1 MSLQSRLTSA
11 FQAIGDDI
19 QALLAQDGTLTG
31 LNTADQTSLVNA
43 INEVH
48 DDEATAIHDNV
59 AGEISAITEK
69 ITPVSGD
76 HILIEDSA
84 AANVKKR
91 VQIGNLP
98 AASEVNDLTASVT
111 WANVPDANITQSSVT
126 QHQAALTIT
135 ESQISDLIH
144 RDADAIH
151 GNENGEIAAIT
162 AKATP
167 VDGDFLIIEDSA
179 ATNAKKSITIGDLPY
194 LSQAEVDA
202 RVQLVVDSAPAA
214 LDTLNELAAALG
226 DDANF
231 STTIANQMAKR
242 VAVDAVQTFTVG
254 EKLQGCTNIGVG
266 DPEHDFVTDY
276 TTARDS

>member
-1 MSLQSRLTSA
+1 MSLQSRLTSV

-19 QALLAQDGTLTG
+19 QTILGNIGTLTG
-31 LNTADQTSLVNA
+31 LNTTAQDNVVNA

-48 DDEATAIHDNV
+48 DSEANAIHKN
-59 AGEISAITEK
+59 APGEISTIAEK
-69 ITPVSGD
+69 ASPVGGD
-76 HILIEDSA
+76 MLIIEDSA
-84 AANVKKR
+84 DSNNKKR
-91 VQIGNLP
+91 VLISNLP
-98 AASEVNDLTASVT
+98 GGSELNDLTAAVT
-111 WANVPDANITQSSVT
+111 WANVPDANITESSVT
-126 QHQAALTIT
+126 QHEAALTIT
-135 ESQISDLIH
+135 ESQISDLDH
-144 RDADAIH
+144 TDADAIH
-151 GNENGEIAAIT
+151 DNVAGEIAAVT
-162 AKATP
+162 EKLTP
-167 VDGDFLIIEDSA
+167 IGGDFLLIEDSA
-179 ATNAKKSITIGDLPY
+179 AANAKKRIQIDNLPY

-226 DDANF
+226 DDENF

-266 DPEHDFVTDY
+266 DPEHDFETDY

>member
-1 MSLQSRLTSA
+1 MSLQSRITALA
-11 FQAIGDDI
+11 QAIGDDV
-19 QALLAQDGTLTG
+19 QTLLAQDGTLSG
-31 LNTADQTSLVNA
+31 LNTADKTSLVNA

-48 DDEATAIHDNV
+48 DDEANAIHKNV
-59 AGEISAITEK
+59 AGEIAAIAEK
-69 ITPVSGD
+69 LSPASGD
-76 HILIEDSA
+76 FLLIEDSA
-84 AANVKKR
+84 DLNNKKR
-91 VQIGNLP
+91 VQIANLP
-98 AASEVNDLTASVT
+98 GGSELNDLTAAVT

-135 ESQISDLIH
+135 ESQISDLSH
-144 RDADAIH
+144 TDTNAIH
-151 GNENGEIAAIT
+151 DNVSGEIAAV
-162 AKATP
+162 AEKLTP
-167 VDGDFLIIEDSA
+167 IGGDFLLIEDSA
-179 ATNAKKSITIGDLPY
+179 ATNAKKRITIDNLPY

-242 VAVDAVQTFTVG
+242 LAVDAVQTFTVG

-266 DPEHDFVTDY
+266 DPEHDFALDY

>member
-1 MSLQSRLTSA
+1 MSLQSRLTSV

-19 QALLAQDGTLTG
+19 QTILGNIGTLTG
-31 LNTADQTSLVNA
+31 LNTTAQDNVVNA

-48 DDEATAIHDNV
+48 DSEANAIHKN
-59 AGEISAITEK
+59 APGEISTIAEK
-69 ITPVSGD
+69 ASPVGGD
-76 HILIEDSA
+76 MLIIEDSA
-84 AANVKKR
+84 DSNNKKR
-91 VQIGNLP
+91 VLISNLP
-98 AASEVNDLTASVT
+98 GGSELNDLSANVT
-111 WANVPDANITQSSVT
+111 WVNVPDANITESSVT
-126 QHQAALTIT
+126 QHEAALTIT
-135 ESQISDLIH
+135 ESQISDLSH
-144 RDADAIH
+144 TDTNAIH
-151 GNENGEIAAIT
+151 DNISGEIAAI
-162 AKATP
+162 AEKLTP
-167 VDGDFLIIEDSA
+167 IGGDFLLIEDSA
-179 ATNAKKSITIGDLPY
+179 ATNTKKRITIDNLPY

-202 RVQLVVDSAPAA
+202 RVQFVVDSAPAA

-266 DPEHDFVTDY
+266 DPEHDFETDY

>member
-1 MSLQSRLTSA
+1 MSLQSRITLLA
-11 FQAIGDDI
+11 QAIGDDV
-19 QALLAQDGTLTG
+19 QTLLAQDGTLSG
-31 LNTADQTSLVNA
+31 LNTADKTSLVNA

-48 DDEATAIHDNV
+48 DDEANAIHKNV
-59 AGEISAITEK
+59 AGEIAAIAEK
-69 ITPVSGD
+69 LSPASGD
-76 HILIEDSA
+76 FLLIEDSA
-84 AANVKKR
+84 DLNNKKR
-91 VQIGNLP
+91 VQIANLP
-98 AASEVNDLTASVT
+98 GGSELNDLTAAVT

-135 ESQISDLIH
+135 ESQISDLSH
-144 RDADAIH
+144 TDTNAIH
-151 GNENGEIAAIT
+151 DNISGEIAAI
-162 AKATP
+162 AEKLTP
-167 VDGDFLIIEDSA
+167 IGGDFLLIEDSA
-179 ATNAKKSITIGDLPY
+179 ATNTKKRITIDNLPY

-266 DPEHDFVTDY
+266 DPEHDFALDY

>member
-1 MSLQSRLTSA
+1 MSLQSRITLLA
-11 FQAIGDDI
+11 QAIGDDV
-19 QALLAQDGTLTG
+19 QTLLAQDGTLSG
-31 LNTADQTSLVNA
+31 LNTADKTSLVNA

-48 DDEATAIHDNV
+48 DDEANAIHKNV
-59 AGEISAITEK
+59 AGEIAAIAEK
-69 ITPVSGD
+69 LSPASGD
-76 HILIEDSA
+76 FLLIEDSA
-84 AANVKKR
+84 DLNNKKR
-91 VQIGNLP
+91 VQIANLP
-98 AASEVNDLTASVT
+98 GGSELNDLTAAVT

-135 ESQISDLIH
+135 ESQISDLSH
-144 RDADAIH
+144 TDTNAIH
-151 GNENGEIAAIT
+151 DNVSGEIASVAE
-162 AKATP
+162 KLTP
-167 VDGDFLIIEDSA
+167 IGGDFLLIEDSA
-179 ATNAKKSITIGDLPY
+179 ATNAKKRITIDNLPY

-231 STTIANQMAKR
+231 STTIANHMAKR

-266 DPEHDFVTDY
+266 DPEHDFALDY

>member
-1 MSLQSRLTSA
+1 MSLQSRLTSV

-19 QALLAQDGTLTG
+19 QTILGNIGTLTG
-31 LNTADQTSLVNA
+31 LNTTAQDNVVNA

-48 DDEATAIHDNV
+48 DSEANAIHKN
-59 AGEISAITEK
+59 APGEISTIAEK
-69 ITPVSGD
+69 ASPVGGD
-76 HILIEDSA
+76 MLIIEDSA
-84 AANVKKR
+84 DSNNKKR
-91 VQIGNLP
+91 VLISNLP
-98 AASEVNDLTASVT
+98 GGSELNDLSANVT
-111 WANVPDANITQSSVT
+111 WVNVPDANITESSVT
-126 QHQAALTIT
+126 QHEAALTIT
-135 ESQISDLIH
+135 ESQISDLSH
-144 RDADAIH
+144 TDTNAIH
-151 GNENGEIAAIT
+151 DNVSGEIAAVT
-162 AKATP
+162 EKLTP
-167 VDGDFLIIEDSA
+167 IGGDFLLIEDSA
-179 ATNAKKSITIGDLPY
+179 ATNAKKRITIDNLPY

-266 DPEHDFVTDY
+266 DPEHDFETDY

>member
-1 MSLQSRLTSA
+1 MSLQSRITLLA
-11 FQAIGDDI
+11 QAIGDDV
-19 QALLAQDGTLTG
+19 QTLLAQDGTLSG
-31 LNTADQTSLVNA
+31 LNTADKTSLVNA

-48 DDEATAIHDNV
+48 DDEANAIHKNV
-59 AGEISAITEK
+59 AGEIAAIAEK
-69 ITPVSGD
+69 LSPASGD
-76 HILIEDSA
+76 FLLIEDSA
-84 AANVKKR
+84 DLNNKKR
-91 VQIGNLP
+91 VQIANLP
-98 AASEVNDLTASVT
+98 GGSELNDLTAAVT

-135 ESQISDLIH
+135 ESQISDLSH
-144 RDADAIH
+144 TDTNAIH
-151 GNENGEIAAIT
+151 DNVSGEIAAV
-162 AKATP
+162 AEKLTP
-167 VDGDFLIIEDSA
+167 IGGDFLLIEDSA
-179 ATNAKKSITIGDLPY
+179 ATNTKKRITIDNLPY

-266 DPEHDFVTDY
+266 DPEHDFALDY